1 MVAFTQLSCVSYI
14 YLRAQ
19 QKLLSSHTKIGAAG
33 GVGEGGGSNNSI
45 NIILF
50 YDFPQYL
57 LGNNSLRV
65 MRDMILFLISSIDDP
80 TISLPNM
87 INSSLF
93 QDIGKKDLEPFF
105 HSFVIWSHTVKWG
118 RLNGELRWVE
128 SYALWRHIWRVNISW

>member
-1 MVAFTQLSCVSYI
+1 MNRFHFFLFLFLLLTQVNARFGWLLLHSSVALVIFIC
-14 YLRAQ
+14 AQ

-93 QDIGKKDLEPFF
+93 QDIGKEDLEPFF
-105 HSFVIWSHTVKWG
+105 HSFVI
-118 RLNGELRWVE
+118 
-128 SYALWRHIWRVNISW
+128 

>member
-14 YLRAQ
+14 YLRVQ
-19 QKLLSSHTKIGAAG
+19 QKLLSSHTKIGGAG
-33 GVGEGGGSNNSI
+33 GVGEGGGSNNSV

-65 MRDMILFLISSIDDP
+65 MRDIILFMISSIDDP
-80 TISLPNM
+80 TISPLNM
-87 INSSLF
+87 INGALF

-105 HSFVIWSHTVKWG
+105 HSFVIRSHTVKWG
-118 RLNGELRWVE
+118 RLNGELRFMTSYME
-128 SYALWRHIWRVNISW
+128 S